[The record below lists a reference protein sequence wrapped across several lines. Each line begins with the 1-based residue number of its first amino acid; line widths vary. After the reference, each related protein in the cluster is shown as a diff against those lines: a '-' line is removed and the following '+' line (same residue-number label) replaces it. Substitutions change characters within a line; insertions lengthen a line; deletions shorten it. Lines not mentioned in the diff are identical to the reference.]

1 MNQVMINQA
10 ELQALEY
17 ELKELREKKEQL
29 EKQLA
34 EAKDHIKVLKEEVQ
48 WALGGYIRK

>member
-17 ELKELREKKEQL
+17 EIKELRQKNEL
-29 EKQLA
+29 LTKQLA
-34 EAKDHIKVLKEEVQ
+34 EANDRIKVLKEEVQ
-48 WALGGYIRK
+48 WALGGYIKK